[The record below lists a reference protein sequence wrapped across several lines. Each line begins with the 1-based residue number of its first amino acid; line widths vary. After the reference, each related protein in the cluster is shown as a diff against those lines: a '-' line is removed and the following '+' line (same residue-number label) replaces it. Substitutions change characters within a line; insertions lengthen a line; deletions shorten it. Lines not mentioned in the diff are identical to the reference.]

1 MNKVDKILSE
11 KEIVREQFWALPVL
25 QQKIHIIND
34 VNDYH
39 ETKNIIGNKADKI
52 RFHSYMEAFDKMMY
66 NCQYTIL
73 LEDDSMV
80 FLFYEFN
87 DNNNVT
93 GHILSYLPSFRNDS
107 ENGKEYT
114 DENNEEEIN
123 FIQLHRRISNFVR
136 VDFEEVG
143 RKEYYHSLIHMHIGT
158 ERNALRIPIEHFVM
172 PFEFLFFVLKYV
184 YHLPDEELTGIECE
198 ISRNSMLTEKEKKK
212 PEFSEEELRALQQ
225 YLDELPETET
235 PSEEETAELY
245 RKAAEGDSLA
255 KSMLVQLWLPKVIE
269 TAKEMH
275 TRDFFLMDLVQEGNV
290 GLLVALESVVKA
302 ETAEQAIDA
311 AVRETIS
318 DFMEEHRVQ
327 KHKDNTV
334 VNKVNRLKDA
344 IEELSDGDDMDF
356 SVAELSAYLDMSV
369 EEIED
374 ILRIAG
380 EEP

>member
-1 MNKVDKILSE
+1 
-11 KEIVREQFWALPVL
+11 
-25 QQKIHIIND
+25 
-34 VNDYH
+34 
-39 ETKNIIGNKADKI
+39 
-52 RFHSYMEAFDKMMY
+52 MEAFDKMMY

-93 GHILSYLPSFRNDS
+93 SHILSYLPSFRNDS

-212 PEFSEEELRALQQ
+212 LKLVFS
-225 YLDELPETET
+225 DC
-235 PSEEETAELY
+235 
-245 RKAAEGDSLA
+245 
-255 KSMLVQLWLPKVIE
+255 
-269 TAKEMH
+269 
-275 TRDFFLMDLVQEGNV
+275 
-290 GLLVALESVVKA
+290 
-302 ETAEQAIDA
+302 
-311 AVRETIS
+311 IS
-318 DFMEEHRVQ
+318 Q
-327 KHKDNTV
+327 N
-334 VNKVNRLKDA
+334 
-344 IEELSDGDDMDF
+344 
-356 SVAELSAYLDMSV
+356 
-369 EEIED
+369 
-374 ILRIAG
+374 
-380 EEP
+380 